1 MTEILETFPRVF
13 CFPKS
18 RINENGG
25 KNRKT
30 RLFVLYLQN
39 YAARAL
45 PILFNTPKKF
55 PAQIKLPKEILAKF
69 SYRKKSQNQKFQTQ
83 KNPSIIPA
91 TWNPGYPPLS
101 YMPSLY
107 LKPSLSWSKD
117 SQGSVTFQKNL
128 MISLNYSFLNN
139 LLGHLYFTKSTC
151 RWLRNQSGLPFL
163 AGAVAASTSEPW
175 KKEVAQLQT
184 TCT

>member
-1 MTEILETFPRVF
+1 MRYHSLLNN
-13 CFPKS
+13 S
-18 RINENGG
+18 
-25 KNRKT
+25 KT
-30 RLFVLYLQN
+30 PLFALYSQN

-45 PILFNTPKKF
+45 PIPFNTQKNPYSNQATQKNTCKIFVPKKK
-55 PAQIKLPKEILAKF
+55 P
-69 SYRKKSQNQKFQTQ
+69 RNQKFQTQ
-83 KNPSIIPA
+83 KNPSIIPV